1 LRELAP
7 KRQHAYLVIC
17 MQHLLLIAA
26 GGALGAVSRHFVNQA
41 GLRLIGPEWPY
52 GTFVVNVGGS
62 LLIGLL
68 VGWLALAGRPDANEI
83 RYAFGIGFL
92 GAFTT
97 MSAYALDVAI
107 MIERKTYGV
116 ALAYAAGTVV
126 VSVLAVFAGLLIA
139 RRVFAP

>member
-1 LRELAP
+1 
-7 KRQHAYLVIC
+7 

-26 GGALGAVSRHFVNQA
+26 GGALGAVSRHLVNQA
-41 GLRLIGPEWPY
+41 GLRLIGPEFPY
-52 GTFVVNVGGS
+52 GTLAVNIVGS

-97 MSAYALDVAI
+97 MSAYALDIVT
-107 MIERKTYGV
+107 MVERKTYLT
-116 ALAYAAGTVV
+116 AAAYGAGTVL
-126 VSVLAVFAGLLIA
+126 VSVIMVFAGLALA
-139 RRVFAP
+139 RRLAAP

>member
-1 LRELAP
+1 
-7 KRQHAYLVIC
+7 

-26 GGALGAVSRHFVNQA
+26 GGALGAVSRHLVNQA
-41 GLRLIGPEWPY
+41 GLRLIGPELPY
-52 GTFVVNVGGS
+52 GTFAVNVAGS
-62 LLIGLL
+62 LMIGLL

-107 MIERKTYGV
+107 FVERKAYII
-116 ALAYAAGTVV
+116 AAAYAASTGA
-126 VSVLAVFAGLLIA
+126 VSVFAVFAGMALA
-139 RRVFAP
+139 RRLVTS